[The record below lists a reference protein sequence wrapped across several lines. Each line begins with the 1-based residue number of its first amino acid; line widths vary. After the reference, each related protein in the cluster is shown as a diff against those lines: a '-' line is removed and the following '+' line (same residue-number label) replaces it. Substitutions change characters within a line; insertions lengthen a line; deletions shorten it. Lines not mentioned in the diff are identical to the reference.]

1 MEKANW
7 IHRRPLLVQC
17 CHCQR
22 SSLGSFGVSV
32 TLGKWWSYQQ
42 HCSMHAFEFT
52 QLCRSAFAGI
62 WDRKCE
68 MHACSFLAA
77 CCHSGSLLT
86 GNGRLVQCHQSC
98 QVPLPTGGLPGGQ
111 RRGGEEGMGSVV
123 ELVVKETRD
132 GSVETVMG
140 FLKAPVCWKAITLQ
154 IMSMHS
160 FLTAFSF
167 FLSCSWCLN
176 WLETSWRKALWR
188 KQVPRFAPWFC
199 LEEPSAINFRFPDL
213 NRKHGHHSSELLI
226 INGSTHLW
234 C

>member
-1 MEKANW
+1 MAAPSAGLMLSLSEEFIGFIW
-7 IHRRPLLVQC
+7 CQC
-17 CHCQR
+17 HSWEVVELSTALQHTCLRVYPALQKCLCWR
-22 SSLGSFGVSV
+22 LGHKV
-32 TLGKWWSYQQ
+32 WN
-42 HCSMHAFEFT
+42 
-52 QLCRSAFAGI
+52 
-62 WDRKCE
+62 
-68 MHACSFLAA
+68 ACSFLAV
-77 CCHSGSLLT
+77 CCHNWSLFP

-111 RRGGEEGMGSVV
+111 RRGGEEDMGSVV

-154 IMSMHS
+154 IMNMHS

-213 NRKHGHHSSELLI
+213 NRKHGRHNSEF
-226 INGSTHLW
+226 
-234 C
+234 